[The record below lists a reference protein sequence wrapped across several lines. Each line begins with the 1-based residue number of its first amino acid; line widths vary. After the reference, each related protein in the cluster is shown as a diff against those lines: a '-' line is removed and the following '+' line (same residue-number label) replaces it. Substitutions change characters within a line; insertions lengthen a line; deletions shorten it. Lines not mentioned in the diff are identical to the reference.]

1 MSTVVLLVE
10 ALQMTGL
17 ALVSVGLWTLRVAL
31 TARGRRIAGALTAA
45 VEASVFA
52 LVFAS
57 LVSDLDEPGRIGGYA
72 LGVAVGTLLGISADK
87 RMSRGQS
94 NLRVVVEG
102 SAAALLDA
110 LRERGWPATAIAAS
124 GPNGQSAI
132 AFVTVDNHCLSSVL
146 DEIRRVAPDAFWTV
160 ERLDATSMHSRPR
173 TCRLP
178 PGPTLQPAGGS
189 DAPAWLIDE
198 RDLL

>member
-1 MSTVVLLVE
+1 MSTVTLLLD
-10 ALQMTGL
+10 ALQMTAL

-72 LGVAVGTLLGISADK
+72 LGVAVGTLVGISADN

-102 SAAALLDA
+102 SVATLLDA
-110 LRERGWPATAIAAS
+110 LRGRGWPATSIAAS
-124 GPNGQSAI
+124 GPSGEAAI
-132 AFVTVDNHCLSSVL
+132 LLVTVDNHCLSSVL
-146 DEIRRVAPDAFWTV
+146 DEIRGLAPDAFWTV
-160 ERLDATSMHSRPR
+160 ERLDATSLPARSPR
-173 TCRLP
+173 TCSVSP
-178 PGPTLQPAGGS
+178 PGTLQAAGGEH
-189 DAPAWLIDE
+189 APELFIE
-198 RDLL
+198 QELL